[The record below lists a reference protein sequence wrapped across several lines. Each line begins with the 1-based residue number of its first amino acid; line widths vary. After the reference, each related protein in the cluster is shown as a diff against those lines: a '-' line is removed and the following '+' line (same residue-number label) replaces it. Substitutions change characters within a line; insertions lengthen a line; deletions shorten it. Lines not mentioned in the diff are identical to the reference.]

1 MYANSGLATSS
12 SNVQGTGPLFSRP
25 PASQDTT
32 DHSNSVDANLA
43 ALESAKRAVQA
54 HLSKDDVAVPEL
66 SSVIEGQNASSTY
79 SNARN
84 EAWIPF
90 IQQKRIALP
99 QQILDDYGFA
109 NPHST
114 MGILPDI
121 DRVWITMDE
130 RLYLWDYI
138 EGGPSSFEVY
148 QKDDEIITHVA
159 LVPAKR
165 GIFVDA
171 ITHVLVLCR
180 KMSLTLVG
188 ISAPPGP
195 ATAGTQRRRELTIFE
210 TDIKVPTANQ
220 EMLSV
225 VGTPEG
231 RILMCGAS
239 DGAIFELEYQA
250 KESWWSGGRAS
261 LKQRT
266 GSSVGNILP
275 SLFASNTSDD
285 ITNLTFDNSRRC
297 LYALTSSYT
306 IIMYHLSRDSPTTV
320 REIYRMSNIA
330 MQAQTRCPGAPV
342 LEPKVFKITE
352 IHAVDHSESQDITLV
367 ALTAHGVR
375 LYFNHRSYYR
385 PASSGDSAPS
395 TLNLCHVRLPPT
407 DILDPFSDPHSIN
420 PQTGQLNQPQRWTV
434 RGAGYAAYE
443 SGLFVATQNIENND
457 DILLCTA
464 PDLPQIGNFKAAGQD
479 GNMQQQQQSSMS
491 KPPLTEIAHLLP
503 VMGSVWSVKPNPA
516 IPAVSKASGWNET
529 ITQFSGP
536 APSFLVL
543 TNDGLHVITRKRP
556 VHTIWELLERWMR
569 TRDTTELND
578 FYNAY
583 GALQTSV
590 MALAVAADNFYISP
604 SDSLYSPVALDAVL
618 NGSAMT
624 ISPLSSGVKETAKL
638 YYSENGGRPTIV
650 EPNAYGG
657 GTTTRY
663 SMRYESLA
671 SYFSRLVRPLWK
683 AKITTATLV
692 SNISPANLMSV
703 KRDLER
709 LKAFLTS
716 NPQFFLPGPSAFG
729 SGPGIGA
736 SQEAWRAEGI
746 AATQLQTLMNQTIEA
761 ISFILLLSDYNMP
774 VVVGKM
780 DLALQ
785 QALAQLTYEDFLTT
799 KSGRDTARSL
809 VNAVINQQISQQVSV
824 DAISET
830 LQARCSSFCSAD
842 DVMLYKA
849 QEQVRK
855 AKELHPGRERISA
868 LEESLRLFE
877 KGAKNMSLS
886 RLQGICRDYQELNFG
901 YGLVSLPLKCAQAWD
916 IDGLGEAYFND
927 GCPPNDA
934 RAGSLERRQACY
946 QCIVDALKELE
957 TATDTATTA
966 GQEQKAQD
974 LGAALEYA
982 VRIGLRSQDFVFH
995 SFLYD
1000 WLLSKDDP
1008 GAMVELASE
1017 SRFVEQYLLHEPKTQ
1032 QKAELLWQL
1041 YVRNGRSMEAART
1054 LADLA
1059 ESTPYGLT
1067 LDQRIQYLSLAIS
1080 NAKSTSG
1087 DGLRRYEADGE
1098 FLKDTEDKLDVA
1110 TIQIEIYSRLVPMVA
1125 NPDEDPKVQ
1134 DLASRLM
1141 TLQELFLE
1149 YAEPYDMHDMKLLM
1163 LHTSEHDD
1171 PTLVIS
1177 IWGAIFDSFRDR
1189 PDHFIAL
1196 GSRVSELGRRFY
1208 PSEIAFP
1215 IDVLSEALET
1225 YALES
1230 GAQAPPGWALRVL
1243 ADGNVPN
1250 ELVLDYFDRIRES
1263 GVPPYQDPAA
1273 IRRVLDDITYF
1284 LGEWLDEALRPG
1296 SRYTRASFPAGKV
1309 EALVDRYL
1317 SLLRAAGE
1325 DQTKSRL
1332 LDIQSKVR
1340 SRF

>member
-1 MYANSGLATSS
+1 MYANSGMATSS
-12 SNVQGTGPLFSRP
+12 ASLQASGSVFPRP
-25 PASQDTT
+25 SVPQDT
-32 DHSNSVDANLA
+32 DHSSSLDANLA
-43 ALESAKRAVQA
+43 ALESAKRAIQTY
-54 HLSKDDVAVPEL
+54 LTKDDNAVPEL

-79 SNARN
+79 SNPRN

-90 IQQKRIALP
+90 VQQKRVALP

-114 MGILPDI
+114 MGILSDI
-121 DRVWITMDE
+121 DRVWITMNH

-138 EGGPSSFEVY
+138 EGGSSSFETY
-148 QKDDEIITHVA
+148 EKGDDEVITHVA

-165 GIFVDA
+165 GVFIDA

-180 KMSLTLVG
+180 RLSLTLVG

-195 ATAGTQRRRELTIFE
+195 AAAGIQRRRELTIYE
-210 TDIKVPTANQ
+210 TDITVPTANQ
-220 EMLSV
+220 DMLSV

-231 RILMCGAS
+231 RILMCGAN

-266 GSSVGNILP
+266 GSSVGNLLP
-275 SLFASNTSDD
+275 SLFASNTSDE

-306 IIMYHLSRDSPTTV
+306 IIMYHLSRDSPNVV
-320 REIYRMSNIA
+320 REIFRMNNIA

-342 LEPKVFKITE
+342 LEPKVFKITD
-352 IHAVDHSESQDITLV
+352 IHAVDLSESRDITLV
-367 ALTAHGVR
+367 ALTSHGVR

-385 PASSGDSAPS
+385 LASSADAAPS

-420 PQTGQLNQPQRWTV
+420 PQTGQINQPQRWTV

-443 SGLFVATQNIENND
+443 SGLFIATQNIDSTD

-464 PDLPQIGNFKAAGQD
+464 PDLPQIGNFKAGQD
-479 GNMQQQQQSSMS
+479 SSAQQQQQSPLTS
-491 KPPLTEIAHLLP
+491 KPLLTEIAYLLP
-503 VMGSVWSVKPNPA
+503 VMGNVWSVKPNPA
-516 IPAVSKASGWNET
+516 IPAVPNAYGWNET

-536 APSFLVL
+536 PPSFLVL
-543 TNDGLHVITRKRP
+543 TNDGLHIITRKRP
-556 VHTIWELLERWMR
+556 VHTIWELFERWMR
-569 TRDTTELND
+569 ARDSAELND
-578 FYNAY
+578 FFITY
-583 GALQTSV
+583 GPLQTSM
-590 MALAVAADNFYISP
+590 MALAIASDNFYISP
-604 SDSLYSPVALDAVL
+604 PDTLYSPVALDAIL
-618 NGSAMT
+618 TGSSMT
-624 ISPLSSGVKETAKL
+624 VSPISGGVREAAKIF
-638 YYSENGGRPTIV
+638 YSENGGRPSIV
-650 EPNAYGG
+650 EQNAYGG

-671 SYFSRLVRPLWK
+671 AYFSRLVRPLWK

-692 SNISPANLMSV
+692 SNISSANLMSV
-703 KRDLER
+703 QRDLER
-709 LKAFLTS
+709 LKVFLSS
-716 NPQFFLPGPSAFG
+716 NPQFFIPGSAAYG
-729 SGPGIGA
+729 GTGIGV

-761 ISFILLLSDYNMP
+761 ISFVLLLSDYNMP
-774 VVVGKM
+774 VTVGKM
-780 DLALQ
+780 EPALQ
-785 QALAQLTYEDFLTT
+785 QALSQLTYEDFLTT
-799 KSGRDTARSL
+799 KSGRETARSL
-809 VNAVINQQISQQVSV
+809 VNGVINQQISQQVSV
-824 DAISET
+824 DAISEI

-855 AKELHPGRERISA
+855 AKELHPGRERASA

-877 KGAKNMSLS
+877 KGAKNMTIS
-886 RLQGICRDYQELNFG
+886 RLQRICRDYQELSFS
-901 YGLVSLPLKCAQAWD
+901 YGFVSLPLKCAQVLD
-916 IDGLGEAYFND
+916 VDGLGEAYFDD
-927 GCPPNDA
+927 GCPPNDSREEA
-934 RAGSLERRQACY
+934 LVQRRACY
-946 QCIVDALKELE
+946 QCIVDALKESE
-957 TATDTATTA
+957 VAADTAIAA
-966 GQEQKAQD
+966 GQTQKAQELTD
-974 LGAALEYA
+974 TSNNAIAFAIRTE
-982 VRIGLRSQDFVFH
+982 DFVFH

-1000 WLLSKDDP
+1000 WFLSKEDP
-1008 GAMVELASE
+1008 SMLTEVEHPL
-1017 SRFVEQYLLHEPKTQ
+1017 VEKYLLHEPQTLQKT
-1032 QKAELLWQL
+1032 ELLWQL

-1054 LADLA
+1054 LAALA
-1059 ESTPYGLT
+1059 DSVSYGLA

-1098 FLKDTEDKLDVA
+1098 FLKDSEDKLDVA
-1110 TIQIEIYSRLVPMVA
+1110 TIQLEIYTRLVPMVI

-1141 TLQELFLE
+1141 TLQELFMD
-1149 YAEPYDMHDMKLLM
+1149 YADAYEMNDMKLLM

-1171 PTLVIS
+1171 PSLVIS
-1177 IWGAIFDSFRDR
+1177 IWGAIFNSHRDR
-1189 PDHFIAL
+1189 PDHFTAL
-1196 GSRVSELGRRFY
+1196 GFSVSELGRRFY

-1215 IDVLSEALET
+1215 IDILSEALET
-1225 YALES
+1225 YALEF
-1230 GAQAPPGWALRVL
+1230 GTEAPPGWALRVL

-1250 ELVLDYFDRIRES
+1250 ELVLDYFDRIKDS
-1263 GVPPYQDPAA
+1263 GVPPYEDPMA

-1284 LGEWLDEALRPG
+1284 LGEWLDDALRPG
-1296 SRYTRASFPAGKV
+1296 SRHSRAAFPAGKA
-1309 EALVDRYL
+1309 EAMVDRYL
-1317 SLLRAAGE
+1317 SAFRGLG
-1325 DQTKSRL
+1325 DDVITKRRL
-1332 LDIQSKVR
+1332 LDIQNKVR